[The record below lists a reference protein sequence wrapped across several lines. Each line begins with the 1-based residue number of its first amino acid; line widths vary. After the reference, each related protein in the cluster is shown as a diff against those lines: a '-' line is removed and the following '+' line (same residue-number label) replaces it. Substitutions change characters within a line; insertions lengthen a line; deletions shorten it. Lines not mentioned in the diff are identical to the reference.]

1 MKIWLT
7 GGSGSGKSRIASL
20 FAASGFVLVDAD
32 AISRKIAEP
41 DGAAYPELLAAFGPD
56 FLLPDGRLD
65 RRALGQAV
73 FTDPERLTVLNQIS
87 HKYIIEEMI
96 RQGAGKK
103 NVLMDAPLPNTFGV
117 PCDKTLFVTAPQE
130 VRIARI
136 MARDGIS
143 EEAARARI
151 EAQVPDAVY
160 EKMADAVLYNSG
172 TFEETAEK
180 AKKLI
185 KEWYSA

>member
-7 GGSGSGKSRIASL
+7 GGSGSGKSRIAAL
-20 FAASGFVLVDAD
+20 FAAAGYVLVDAD
-32 AISRKIAEP
+32 AISKEIAEP
-41 DGAAYPELLAAFGPD
+41 GGAAFPELLEAFGPE

-65 RRALGQAV
+65 RRALGEAV
-73 FTDPERLTVLNQIS
+73 FADPARLAVLNGIT

-96 RQGAGKK
+96 KRSAGEK
-103 NVLMDAPLPNTFGV
+103 NVVMDAPLPNTFGV
-117 PCDKTLFVTAPQE
+117 PCDKTLFVTAPQA
-130 VRIARI
+130 VRVARI

-143 EEAARARI
+143 GEAARARI
-151 EAQVPDAVY
+151 DAQVPDAVY
-160 EKMADAVLYNSG
+160 EKTADAVLQNG
-172 TFEETAEK
+172 GDFEEAAEK